1 MPANVTQKIITMS
14 DASRKNL
21 GDLVTMAELEG
32 IKITDSSMIAWAIK
46 TLRDSII
53 EMKNSKLN
61 LKPIF
66 LDGQSFR
73 NKKQKRNKFM
83 ED

>member
-32 IKITDSSMIAWAIK
+32 IKITHSSMIAWAIK

>member
-21 GDLVTMAELEG
+21 GDLVTMAKLEE

-53 EMKNSKLN
+53 EMKNSGLN
-61 LKPIF
+61 LKPVF

-73 NKKQKRNKFM
+73 NRKQKKNKFM

>member
-21 GDLVTMAELEG
+21 GDLVTMAKLED

-53 EMKNSKLN
+53 EMKNGGFN

-73 NKKQKRNKFM
+73 NKKPKKNKFM